1 MRHPSEEKKEFVEQ
15 LKKRIKKWVLCV
27 LGLCERLPINQVTR
41 VINYQLIKSATSTGA
56 NHRAACRS
64 RSRREFFAKLSIA
77 LEEADES
84 QYWLELIR
92 DKSIP
97 CDQEV
102 LSFLL
107 KECDEILRIL
117 SSARN
122 TVRNKKSY

>member
-1 MRHPSEEKKEFVEQ
+1 MYRSNEEKKDFIDQ
-15 LKKRIKKWVLCV
+15 LKARIKTWVLRI
-27 LGLCERLPINQVTR
+27 LNFCEDLPRSTVTR

-64 RSRREFFAKLSIA
+64 RSNREFFAKLSIA

-122 TVRNKKSY
+122 TVRNEKSY